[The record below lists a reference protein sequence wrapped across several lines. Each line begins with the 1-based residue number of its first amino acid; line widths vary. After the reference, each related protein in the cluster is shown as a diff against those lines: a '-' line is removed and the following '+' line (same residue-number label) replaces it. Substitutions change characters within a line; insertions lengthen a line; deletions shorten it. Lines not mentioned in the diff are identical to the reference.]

1 MMTNVAGKK
10 PLIVLEALNH
20 AFGAGALRKRVLHD
34 VSNEFYAGEIVI
46 LTGPSGSGKTT
57 LLTLAGALRSV
68 QEGEVRTF
76 DQSLSRATPAQR
88 VAIRRRIGFIFQ
100 AQNLL
105 RSLTVS
111 QNVQM
116 ALALAQPHLA
126 RKDGRAAALAM
137 LTKVGLESKID
148 AYPAQLSGGQKQR
161 VAIARALIGGP
172 EIILADEPTAALDKA
187 SGREVV
193 DLLHRLARNQGCAIL
208 LVTHD
213 HRILDIADRI
223 LSLEDGRLISFT
235 KGLAENA
242 SQMLGGLS
250 RLTRRGDLARTVE
263 EMDPRQFSALLSES
277 TAELEQL
284 VQVIDQASQQLSES
298 MLDQVLFASTR
309 KIAQLV
315 QADRCTL
322 FLVDEANGV
331 LRSKVA
337 HGANDESLQL
347 VVPIGQGICG
357 HVARTGETL
366 NITEAYSNP
375 LFNRTVDKATGYHT
389 RNLLCMPLL
398 DSRERIFGVAQL
410 LNKNQGEAFS
420 AADEERFREFVPH
433 VAVILQT
440 WLRMSQS
447 RIPASA

>member
-1 MMTNVAGKK
+1 MNTSTAARR
-10 PLIVLEALNH
+10 PLI
-20 AFGAGALRKRVLHD
+20 AFESVSHSFGVGALRKRVLHE

-57 LLTLAGALRSV
+57 LLTLAGALRRV
-68 QEGEVRTF
+68 QDGEVHTF
-76 DQSLSRATPAQR
+76 DQKLSRATPAEQ

-111 QNVQM
+111 QNVQV
-116 ALALAQPHLA
+116 ALALTQPHLPK
-126 RKDGRAAALAM
+126 KDARAAVLAM
-137 LTKVGLESKID
+137 LEAVGLGSKID
-148 AYPAQLSGGQKQR
+148 DYPAQLSGGQKQR

-187 SGREVV
+187 AGREVV
-193 DLLHRLARNQGCAIL
+193 DLLHGLARQQGCAIL

-213 HRILDIADRI
+213 NRILDIADRI
-223 LSLEDGRLISFT
+223 LSLEDGRLNSFT
-235 KGLAENA
+235 KGLADNA

-250 RLTRRGDLARTVE
+250 RLTRRGELSRMVE
-263 EMDPRQFSALLSES
+263 AMNQEQFSALLGES

-284 VQVIDQASQQLSES
+284 LQVMEEASQQLSTS
-298 MLDQVLFASTR
+298 MLDQVLLATTH

-322 FLVDEANGV
+322 FLVDEAKGM

-337 HGANDESLQL
+337 HGEGDEPLHL
-347 VVPIGQGICG
+347 VVPIGQGIAG
-357 HVARTGETL
+357 YVARTGETL
-366 NITEAYSNP
+366 NIADAYANP
-375 LFNRTVDKATGYHT
+375 LFNRTVDKATGYMT
-389 RNLLCMPLL
+389 KQLLCMPMF
-398 DSRERIFGVAQL
+398 DSEERIFGVAQL
-410 LNKNQGEAFS
+410 LNKTTGEPFS
-420 AADEERFREFVPH
+420 AEDEERFRDFVPH

-440 WLRMSQS
+440 WLRISQS
-447 RIPASA
+447 RLPVPP